1 VKKHFAVPLLLLV
14 AFASAPVSAVAADAP
29 PPPAAIMRLA
39 NRVLSAANA
48 NDASGFSG
56 LYAAN
61 AVVVDENAPFE
72 WRGSDAGAA
81 WWRGV
86 QAVITKAH
94 IAKLKATNVRI
105 GEFRQSANGAYLV
118 ESLTVV
124 GMRGSKPFAE
134 GGTMTYTFTNAGG
147 KWLIST
153 QVWTTKP

>member
-1 VKKHFAVPLLLLV
+1 MKKHFAVLLLIASV
-14 AFASAPVSAVAADAP
+14 SAPIYAAAAPTAP
-29 PPPAAIMRLA
+29 PPPAIVRLA
-39 NRVLSAANA
+39 NRVLSSANA

-56 LYAAN
+56 LYTSN

-94 IAKLKATNVRI
+94 IAKLRATNVRI
-105 GEFRQSANGAYLV
+105 GEFRQSAGGAYLV
-118 ESLTVV
+118 ESLTVT
-124 GMRGSKPFAE
+124 GMRGSNPFAE
-134 GGTMTYTFTNAGG
+134 AGTMTYTFSNAGG